1 MASGATI
8 YRRSLRA
15 NVRALW
21 LGAVDYAQFWDAMAT
36 TIQRRLPQAWYE
48 GAAEAGVL
56 PAELTP
62 AERQTL
68 QSAIVVEMSYI
79 TKLSDAIIAGSK
91 AAGGKLAPLL
101 GRAEMWTSRYGE
113 LRIRAR
119 AMAAAD
125 MKVVWV
131 LGATE
136 VSCTSCLKLAGKVKR
151 NSYWL
156 RTGVLPRV
164 AGAPY
169 LTCAGYKCDCTLSS
183 TDLPLSRGP
192 LPRLP

>member
-21 LGAVDYAQFWDAMAT
+21 SGAIDYAQFWDAMAA

-48 GAAEAGVL
+48 GAAEAGIL

-68 QSAIVVEMSYI
+68 QNAIVVEMSYI
-79 TKLSDAIIAGSK
+79 TKLSDAIIAGNK
-91 AAGGKLAPLL
+91 ATGGKLVPLTI
-101 GRAEMWTSRYGE
+101 RVEMWANRYEE
-113 LRIRAR
+113 LRVRAR

-125 MKVVWV
+125 MKVQWI
-131 LGATE
+131 LGVVEEHCRT
-136 VSCTSCLKLAGKVKR
+136 CLRLAGKVKR

-156 RTGVLPRV
+156 RVGVLPRV
-164 AGAPY
+164 AGAWY
-169 LTCAGYKCDCTLSS
+169 LECAGYRCDCTLTP
-183 TDLPLSRGP
+183 TDQPLSRGP